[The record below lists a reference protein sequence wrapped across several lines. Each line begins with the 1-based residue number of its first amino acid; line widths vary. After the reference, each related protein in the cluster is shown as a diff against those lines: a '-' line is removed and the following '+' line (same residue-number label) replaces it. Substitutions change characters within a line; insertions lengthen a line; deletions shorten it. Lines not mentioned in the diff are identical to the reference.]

1 MQTLIPY
8 IAVAFIY
15 LTVAA
20 DFWRNVRVAEGK
32 SVSLGIPAQSK
43 PNLTLHSMLIAFALT
58 LHGWLLF
65 NSMFGNGFNLG
76 VYHALSA
83 IFWLTVLIYWISDQ
97 KHTLYSLQAFV
108 LPPAAIF
115 AVLPAFTIQNHY
127 LPVADASLFMVHIGI
142 AILAYSL
149 FTFAALHALLMS
161 IAQRSLHNK
170 PTLIQL
176 PSFPPLMVMETLLF
190 RIITLG
196 FILLTITLISGMLFS
211 EQIFSKPMQFNHKTI
226 FSIASW
232 LIYAAL
238 LFGHYYYGWRGA
250 KAIRWTLSGFVLLLL
265 AYIGSKFVLE
275 VLLQH
280 A

>member
-20 DFWRNVRVAEGK
+20 DFWRNVKMAEGK
-32 SVSLGIPAQSK
+32 SAVGVLTQSK
-43 PNLTLHSMLIAFALT
+43 PNLTLHSMMIAFALT

-65 NSMFGNGFNLG
+65 NNLFGSGFNLG
-76 VYHALSA
+76 FYNALSA
-83 IFWLTVLIYWISDQ
+83 IFWLTVLIYWVSDLKQ
-97 KHTLYSLQAFV
+97 TLYSLQAFV
-108 LPPAAIF
+108 LPPAALF
-115 AVLPAFTIQNHY
+115 ALLPAFTSQNHY
-127 LPVADASLFMVHIGI
+127 LPIAGASLFMVHIGI

-170 PTLIQL
+170 PTFIQL

-190 RIITLG
+190 RILTLG
-196 FILLTITLISGMLFS
+196 FILLTITLVSGMLFS
-211 EQIFSKPMQFNHKTI
+211 EQIFAQPIQLNHKTI

-238 LFGHYYYGWRGA
+238 LFGHYYYGWRGT

-280 A
+280 S